1 MGIFDFF
8 KGKGK
13 KEEIKQQLEIQE
25 EVELEDKSVNHTEKM
40 FEIEGLEI
48 NPIKAEEGI
57 TLEVNKDTTVADIRN
72 DVRSA
77 MTENKLVIKLARVD
91 IKEAEE
97 GQKQEEQTEIILN
110 IQNEEQQEDFKEAE
124 IEEAVQKKNDVQS
137 VTVKT
142 EQVEGKK
149 ETDEK
154 LEQKLNHE
162 KNVTEETEIEKETPI
177 QSQQEE
183 MDLEEE
189 AKQEE
194 QIDKKTSKKGF
205 FAKLLAG
212 LDKTRKSI
220 MDGVD
225 TVLGAFT
232 KIDEELF
239 EELEEVLIMADLGVE
254 TTMTIIENLRKRVKK
269 EKTTNPAEIKGM
281 LTDEITILLDEGFDE
296 NYEIKSPTVLLI
308 IGVNGVGKTTTI
320 GKLANNFRAQG
331 KNVLLAAAD
340 TFRAA
345 AIDQLEIWGKRAEID
360 VIKHQENSD
369 PAAVVFDAVN
379 AAKNR
384 KTDILICDTAGRLH
398 NKKNL
403 MEELKKISKVI
414 DREYP
419 EANKEVY
426 LVLDATTGQNAMQQ
440 AKLFKEVADITGII
454 LTKLD
459 GTAKGGIVIAIK
471 SELKI
476 PVRYI
481 GVGEGLEDLQK
492 FNAKD
497 FAKALFGKE

>member
-1 MGIFDFF
+1 MGFFDFF

-13 KEEIKQQLEIQE
+13 KENEETEEQLKLQETEQSENEETSQE
-25 EVELEDKSVNHTEKM
+25 EKELA
-40 FEIEGLEI
+40 IEGLEI
-48 NPIKAEEGI
+48 NPVEPKEEEI
-57 TLEVNKDTTVADIRN
+57 RLQVNKDTTVADIRN
-72 DVRSA
+72 TVRSA
-77 MTENKLVIKLARVD
+77 MTENKIVIKLARVEP
-91 IKEAEE
+91 K
-97 GQKQEEQTEIILN
+97 EEQEKNEQEQEASVSSEQNKNEEIQSLKTEALSEN
-110 IQNEEQQEDFKEAE
+110 DSIQNVTLKEEN
-124 IEEAVQKKNDVQS
+124 IEEKRIEPQDKIQ
-137 VTVKT
+137 
-142 EQVEGKK
+142 
-149 ETDEK
+149 
-154 LEQKLNHE
+154 
-162 KNVTEETEIEKETPI
+162 EKEI
-177 QSQQEE
+177 VQVQESK
-183 MDLEEE
+183 EELAE
-189 AKQEE
+189 SEVKEVVEENIAKEE
-194 QIDKKTSKKGF
+194 IVEEKKTSKKGF

-220 MDGVD
+220 IGGVD

-232 KIDEELF
+232 KIDEDLF

-254 TTMTIIENLRKRVKK
+254 TTMSIIENLRKRVKR
-269 EKTTNPAEIKGM
+269 EKTTNPLEIKGM
-281 LTDEITILLDEGFDE
+281 LVDEITALLNEGFDE
-296 NYEIKSPTVLLI
+296 NYEIKSPAVLLV

-320 GKLANNFRAQG
+320 GKLANNFKIQG

-345 AIDQLEIWGKRAEID
+345 AIDQLEVWGKRAEID

-369 PAAVVFDAVN
+369 PAAVIFDAVN

-384 KTDILICDTAGRLH
+384 KTDVLICDTAGRLH

-440 AKLFKEVADITGII
+440 AKLFKEVTDITGII

-492 FNAKD
+492 FHAKD
-497 FAKALFGKE
+497 FAKALFGEE